1 MEDIVNLLKAKGTY
15 LSSKVLC
22 HKKLLLF
29 LILLVFVTFSFT
41 RPDTTKA
48 DANSMVGVKVNYLE
62 ETVTLSPGSGGSA
75 KYYMSLNDKKTW
87 EVIDPTNTVD
97 KTATIDISGYL
108 STKAID
114 VIFKGNKDL
123 NPTTLTLQAE
133 DRNLKASYVVI
144 NGVSSITVNQA
155 SLQYKK
161 GANGDWKTYNGTLP
175 LASYEIKGTTLYFR
189 SAPLEGKR
197 AGKVIT
203 VKVPKRPTAP
213 SIKLDASKLLITG
226 LKVNEIQYR
235 VNDTEGWTTFTST
248 DPKVKT
254 KTLLS
259 FLSTTTPPPNTVIPA
274 GRIEFR
280 TIGKDKKI
288 ASAVKVIEVTLQ
300 PTLPADITL
309 TGSTITILDS
319 DTKRNYE
326 YTKIAQGATLN
337 IETAKWTTIT
347 SKAPVII
354 KNATVGEKV
363 YVRLKSFTD
372 SSSKQLVLPSTY
384 KELTITSLTSGK

>member
-1 MEDIVNLLKAKGTY
+1 MKGIRSQLKAKDTY
-15 LSSKVLC
+15 LSSKVLG
-22 HKKLLLF
+22 HKKFLLP
-29 LILLVFVTFSFT
+29 LILLVLVTFGLT

-75 KYYMSLNDKKTW
+75 KYYMSLDNKKTW
-87 EVIDPTNTVD
+87 EVIDPTNTLTPAD

-108 STKAID
+108 SSKAINI
-114 VIFKGNKDL
+114 IFKGNKDL

-133 DRNLKASYVVI
+133 DRNLKASYVVV
-144 NGVSSITVNQA
+144 NGVSSISVNQG
-155 SLQYKK
+155 SVQYKK
-161 GANGDWKTYNGTLP
+161 GANGDWKSYNGTLP
-175 LASYEIKGTTLYFR
+175 LSTYEIKGTTLYFR
-189 SAPLEGKR
+189 SAPSEGKR

-203 VKVPKRPTAP
+203 VKVPKRPAAP

-226 LKVNEIQYR
+226 LKVNETQYR
-235 VNDTEGWTTFTST
+235 VNDYEGWTTFTSN

-259 FLSTTTPPPNTVIPA
+259 FLGTTSTSNTIIPT

-300 PTLPADITL
+300 PSLPADFTL
-309 TGSTITILDS
+309 TGSTLTILDS
-319 DTKRNYE
+319 NIKRNYE
-326 YTKIAQGATLN
+326 YTKIAGTTVDL
-337 IETAKWTTIT
+337 EKVKWTTIT

-354 KNATVGEKV
+354 KNATVGEWV
-363 YVRLKSFTD
+363 YVRTKSFTD
-372 SSSKQLVLPSTY
+372 SSTKQLVLPSTY
-384 KELTITSLTSGK
+384 VGKKIESITSK

>member
-1 MEDIVNLLKAKGTY
+1 MKGIVSQLKAKGTY

-22 HKKLLLF
+22 HKKQLLLLF
-29 LILLVFVTFSFT
+29 LLVFAIFGLT

-75 KYYMSLNDKKTW
+75 KYYMSLDNKKTW
-87 EVIDPTNTVD
+87 EVIDPTNAAD

-108 STKAID
+108 SSKAID
-114 VIFKGNKDL
+114 IVFKGNKDL

-133 DRNLKASYVVI
+133 DRNLKVSYVVI
-144 NGVSSITVNQA
+144 NGASSISVNQG

-161 GANGDWKTYNGTLP
+161 GANGDWKSYSGTLP
-175 LASYEIKGTTLYFR
+175 LSSYEIKGTTLYFR
-189 SAPLEGKR
+189 SAPAEGKR

-213 SIKLDASKLLITG
+213 SIKLDASKLIITG
-226 LKVNEIQYR
+226 LKVNETQYR
-235 VNDTEGWTTFTST
+235 VNDSEGWTTFTST
-248 DPKVKT
+248 DPKVKA

-259 FLSTTTPPPNTVIPA
+259 FLSTTSTPNTVIPA

-288 ASAVKVIEVTLQ
+288 SSAVKVIEVTLQ
-300 PTLPADITL
+300 PSLPADVTL
-309 TGSTITILDS
+309 TGSTITILDG
-319 DTKRNYE
+319 DTKRSYE

-337 IETAKWTTIT
+337 IETAKWTTMT
-347 SKAPVII
+347 SKAPIVI

-363 YVRLKSFTD
+363 YVRVKSFTD

-384 KELTITSLTSGK
+384 KELTITSLSSSK

>member
-1 MEDIVNLLKAKGTY
+1 MKDFVSQLKAKGTY

-22 HKKLLLF
+22 HKGLMVL
-29 LILLVFVTFSFT
+29 LILLVLVTFGLT
-41 RPDTTKA
+41 RPDRTKA

-62 ETVTLSPGSGGSA
+62 ETVTLSPGTGGSA
-75 KYYMSLNDKKTW
+75 KYYMSLDNKKTW
-87 EVIDPTNTVD
+87 EVIDSTTSN
-97 KTATIDISGYL
+97 TATIDISGYL
-108 STKAID
+108 STTAKDI
-114 VIFKGNKDL
+114 IFKGNKDL

-133 DRNLKASYVVI
+133 DKNLKASYVVI
-144 NGVSSITVNQA
+144 NGSSSITVNQ
-155 SLQYKK
+155 SLVQYKK

-175 LASYEIKGTTLYFR
+175 LSSYEIKGTTLYFR
-189 SAPLEGKR
+189 STPYEGKR

-235 VNDTEGWTTFTST
+235 VNDSETWTTFTST

-259 FLSTTTPPPNTVIPA
+259 FFSTTSTPNTVIPA

-288 ASAVKVIEVTLQ
+288 SSAVKVIEVTLQ
-300 PTLPADITL
+300 PSLPADFTL
-309 TGSTITILDS
+309 TGSTLTILDGE
-319 DTKRNYE
+319 TKRNYE
-326 YTKIAQGATLN
+326 YTKIAAGTTLN
-337 IETAKWTTIT
+337 IETAKWTTVT
-347 SKAPVII
+347 SKAPIII
-354 KNATVGEKV
+354 KNATVGDKV
-363 YVRLKSFTD
+363 YVRVKSFTD

-384 KELTITSLTSGK
+384 KELTITSISSSK